1 MAQDIAVLWDSSKQ
15 VGDLQ
20 YKDGDL
26 LREDGLTTA
35 VLLSLFCDSRARDE
49 SGITDPDAKRGWWGD
64 LLEPVQNV
72 AGLGSNL
79 WLLGRD
85 KATQNAMNL
94 AEQYIREALQWM
106 LDDGVVQDIQV
117 DVSAQG
123 PVETRV
129 MAVSIRLSFASGATQ
144 VIEFADLWT
153 AQFSDTYYL
162 NTGAK

>member
-1 MAQDIAVLWDSSKQ
+1 
-15 VGDLQ
+15 
-20 YKDGDL
+20 
-26 LREDGLTTA
+26 
-35 VLLSLFCDSRARDE
+35 
-49 SGITDPDAKRGWWGD
+49 
-64 LLEPVQNV
+64 V